1 MANPTGHIEINA
13 VQYDFV
19 KLHALKSYAH
29 VQAVPTNACVLIKDC
44 REIPPGSEP
53 LAVEVTK
60 PDGKKEYLV
69 FAKNP
74 NQLVDMASTNTKIV
88 KVLVYSKFGLKKA
101 KPENATVEP
110 AYEQERPRY
119 NEGRHEGRYQGNSN
133 YQGGYQ
139 NNNDRSGYQS
149 QGYQGNRPRIVGVE
163 NQPVRNE
170 PFRPTGTFQQQQPAR
185 PPQQRTD
192 TRQPD
197 PRGGYNQPRNNY

>member
-1 MANPTGHIEINA
+1 MANPNGRIEINA

-19 KLHALKSYAH
+19 KLLALKSYAH
-29 VQAVPTNACVLIKDC
+29 VQAIATNVCALVKDC

-74 NQLVDMASTNTKIV
+74 NQLMDMAPNNTKQV
-88 KVLVYSKFGLKKA
+88 KIRVYSKFGLKKA

-119 NEGRHEGRYQGNSN
+119 SEGRHEGRYQGGYQGNN
-133 YQGGYQ
+133 YQG
-139 NNNDRSGYQS
+139 GYQS
-149 QGYQGNRPRIVGVE
+149 QGYQGNRPRIAGAE

-170 PFRPTGTFQQQQPAR
+170 PFRPAGTFQQQQPAR

-197 PRGGYNQPRNNY
+197 PRGGTYQPRNNY